1 MEMLFFI
8 ILGLIAVVSALT
20 VILQRNPVY
29 SALAL
34 IVTLG
39 SIAALFILLK
49 AFFLAFV
56 QVIVYAGA
64 IMVLFI
70 FVIMLL
76 NLRKDEFGPEKRKFQ
91 RLFALIFSAFFLI
104 ELFIIV
110 RYAVFVKPGE
120 ALSIPED
127 FGTPQ
132 ALGRLLFT
140 DYLLPFEIASILL
153 LIAMVGAIF
162 LARRE
167 E

>member
-1 MEMLFFI
+1 MELVIFI
-8 ILGLIAVVSALT
+8 ILALVAIISALM

-29 SALAL
+29 SALYL

-39 SIAALFILLK
+39 SISILFILLK
-49 AFFLAFV
+49 AFFLAFI
-56 QVIVYAGA
+56 QIIVYAGA
-64 IMVLFI
+64 IMVLFL

-91 RLFALIFSAFFLI
+91 RFFALIFSVLLLV
-104 ELFIIV
+104 ELFIIA
-110 RYAVFVKPGE
+110 RYAFFGKADE
-120 ALSIPED
+120 TLSIADD

-132 ALGRLLFT
+132 AIGRLLFSS
-140 DYLLPFEIASILL
+140 YLFPFEITSVLL
-153 LIAMVGAIF
+153 LIAMIGALF

>member
-1 MEMLFFI
+1 MEFVFFI
-8 ILGLIAVVSALT
+8 IFGLVAVVSALS

-29 SALAL
+29 SALSL

-39 SIAALFILLK
+39 SIAGLFILQN
-49 AFFLAFV
+49 AFFLAFI

-64 IMVLFI
+64 IMVLFL

-76 NLRKDEFGPEKRKFQ
+76 NLRKDEFGPEKRNFQ
-91 RLFALIFSAFFLI
+91 RFFALIFSALILI
-104 ELFIIV
+104 ELFMVV
-110 RYAVFVKPGE
+110 RYVILGRAEKG
-120 ALSIPED
+120 LSLQAD

-132 ALGRLLFT
+132 LIGRLLFS
-140 DYLLPFEIASILL
+140 DYLFPFEITSVLL

>member
-1 MEMLFFI
+1 M
-8 ILGLIAVVSALT
+8 AVLSALM
-20 VILQRNPVY
+20 VILQKNPVY
-29 SALAL
+29 SALSL
-34 IVTLG
+34 IATLG

-49 AFFLAFV
+49 AFFLAFI

-110 RYAVFVKPGE
+110 RYALLGKIGKTLTIE
-120 ALSIPED
+120 AD

-132 ALGRLLFT
+132 AIGRLLFT
-140 DYLLPFEIASILL
+140 DYLFPFEIASILL